1 MVVARAVH
9 VPVALVAPVP
19 PWVAVPWVAV
29 LAVAADLV
37 DLVVVAVREPGPA
50 HRPVD
55 LVAAVPVADPEGDPA
70 APSARPKPVAGTR
83 LKSSSRRRPRRG
95 CRATLR
101 YLRAKSSW
109 SVVRPPR
116 ISDPN

>member
-1 MVVARAVH
+1 MVVARAAH
-9 VPVALVAPVP
+9 VPVALVVPVL
-19 PWVAVPWVAV
+19 PWVVVPWVAG
-29 LAVAADLV
+29 LAGAADLV
-37 DLVVVAVREPGPA
+37 GLVVAVRELGPA

-55 LVAAVPVADPEGDPA
+55 LVVAVPVADPEGDPA
-70 APSARPKPVAGTR
+70 APSARPKPVVGTR

-95 CRATLR
+95 CRATPR